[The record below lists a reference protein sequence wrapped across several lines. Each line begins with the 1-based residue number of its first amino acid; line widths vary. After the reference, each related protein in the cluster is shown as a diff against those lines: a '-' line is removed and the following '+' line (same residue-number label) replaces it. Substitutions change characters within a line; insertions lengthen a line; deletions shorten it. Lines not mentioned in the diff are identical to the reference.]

1 MLALTN
7 GLTLTLTKYLPRS
20 CPRLLGSFL
29 FSSSLASC
37 QPWAILRFCDTVVPH
52 RLCLRRLTCRR
63 TVTAILRFCDAAVPH
78 RVCLRRLTYQRMVMA
93 IPPSK
98 GQWLRVGI
106 SQPGSDLRFCV
117 AICCKTLGV
126 TSVTFLN
133 GSPPWHIY
141 KIMFTEL
148 KFRNIIRMSRK
159 TKNVPQ

>member
-1 MLALTN
+1 MNGLNWLLLRPSGYLWGPDTLSKALMLALTN
-7 GLTLTLTKYLPRS
+7 GLMLTLTKSLPRS
-20 CPRLLGSFL
+20 CPRLLGNFL
-29 FSSSLASC
+29 FSSSLTSC
-37 QPWAILRFCDTVVPH
+37 QPL
-52 RLCLRRLTCRR
+52 
-63 TVTAILRFCDAAVPH
+63 AILRFCDAVVPH

-141 KIMFTEL
+141 EINFYWIKIQE
-148 KFRNIIRMSRK
+148 
-159 TKNVPQ
+159 QHY

>member
-1 MLALTN
+1 MNGLNWLLLRPSSYLWGPGTVSKALMLALTN
-7 GLTLTLTKYLPRS
+7 GLTLTLTKSLPRS
-20 CPRLLGSFL
+20 CPRLLGSFI

-37 QPWAILRFCDTVVPH
+37 QPL
-52 RLCLRRLTCRR
+52 
-63 TVTAILRFCDAAVPH
+63 AILRFCDAVVPH
-78 RVCLRRLTYQRMVMA
+78 RVFLRRLTYQRMVMA

-106 SQPGSDLRFCV
+106 SQPGSDLTFCV

-141 KIMFTEL
+141 EIDFYWIKIQE
-148 KFRNIIRMSRK
+148 
-159 TKNVPQ
+159 QHY

>member
-7 GLTLTLTKYLPRS
+7 GLTLTLTKSL
-20 CPRLLGSFL
+20 PRLLGSFL
-29 FSSSLASC
+29 FSSSPASC
-37 QPWAILRFCDTVVPH
+37 QPLP
-52 RLCLRRLTCRR
+52 
-63 TVTAILRFCDAAVPH
+63 ILRFCDAVVPH
-78 RVCLRRLTYQRMVMA
+78 RVCLRRLTYWRMVMA

-106 SQPGSDLRFCV
+106 SQPVSDLRFCV

-141 KIMFTEL
+141 KI
-148 KFRNIIRMSRK
+148 K
-159 TKNVPQ
+159 VY